1 MAAFRTRFL
10 VLALVFAALVGA
22 SGTLQAQAFHP
33 GVNASLSCQAF
44 AVPAQSRAEGIAELL
59 GDIIVQCRLADSN
72 TTGFPPSV
80 QANVAVTLNV
90 NVTNNRDF
98 PGGDDEVTDAVLVV
112 NEVFGGPSIVPTRF
126 STICTAA
133 LGCALGTQ
141 AGNGNHPVPQ
151 YGTRTAVNTL
161 QWNGAYLPVPLIGT
175 GATANPATLVL
186 RVTNMRGNVS
196 QLGVPSGEGVFP
208 SAQVTAFIS
217 ISSSTAVPVTNNVLN
232 IGIPL
237 LGLIARFRGP
247 NQEDVT
253 LPIVSPQCVTQ
264 FLDGSDI
271 SGDRDGDED
280 FPHGTIGDGDDD
292 DDSND
297 GAFSVRLSEGYA
309 SSFKTLGTS
318 TVTPATAQVER
329 GFPTPSSNCIP
340 VATSTA
346 DPGGCGGATQG
357 TRFILRFY
365 NVPNGVRIATP
376 ARLVGTTSEEF
387 EDLDPAPPGHQLV
400 IVKVAGTDANGAG
413 ALNSTLSPSSEVTI
427 TGGFGYVVYE
437 VVNDNPFAVE
447 NVIVPIWVAY
457 RANTANDLP
466 AVGTLQA
473 SAAFAPL
480 STVTTSNPDAPE
492 PRFVDTGANRS
503 MFTLARCVTNLLFPF
518 VTNQGGFDSGVAI
531 SNTTRDDKG
540 TVAQAGA
547 CSIYYF
553 GSTTGGGAAPPQ
565 QTSNIVPSGAQLVFT
580 LSGGN
585 ASQSIAATPG
595 FQGYMMALCQ
605 FQFAHGFAFITD
617 GFGGVPSIAEG
628 YLALVVPWD
637 GEAGSR
643 AAGTGESLGH

>member
-1 MAAFRTRFL
+1 MAAFRTRYL
-10 VLALVFAALVGA
+10 VLALVLAALVGA
-22 SGTLQAQAFHP
+22 SGTLQAQGFHP
-33 GVNASLSCQAF
+33 GVNASLSCTAF

-59 GDIIVQCRLADSN
+59 GDVIVQCRLADSN
-72 TTGFPPSV
+72 TTGFPPSIN
-80 QANVAVTLNV
+80 ANIAVTLNV
-90 NVTNNRDF
+90 NVTNNIDF
-98 PGGDDEVTDAVLVV
+98 APYESLDIVTDAVLVV
-112 NEVFGGPSIVPTRF
+112 NEVFGGAAITPTAV
-126 STICTAA
+126 STICTAG
-133 LGCALGTQ
+133 LGCPTAP
-141 AGNGNHPVPQ
+141 ANNGNHPVPM
-151 YGTRTAVNTL
+151 YGRRTAVNTL
-161 QWNGAYLPVPLIGT
+161 QWSGAILPVPQVGIGVNQ
-175 GATANPATLVL
+175 NPGTLVL

-196 QLGVPSGEGVFP
+196 QLGIPSGEGVFP

-217 ISSSTAVPVTNNVLN
+217 VSSSTAVPVTNNVLN

-237 LGLIARFRGP
+237 LGLITRFRGP
-247 NQEDVT
+247 NQADVT
-253 LPIVSPQCVTQ
+253 LPIVALQCITQ
-264 FLDGSDI
+264 FVDSDGNI
-271 SGDRDGDED
+271 DRNFPTGTD
-280 FPHGTIGDGDDD
+280 FPHLGAND
-292 DDSND
+292 D
-297 GAFSVRLSEGYA
+297 GAFSIRLSEGYA
-309 SSFKTLGTS
+309 SSFKTLGVS
-318 TVTPATAQVER
+318 TVTPASAQVER
-329 GFPTPSSNCIP
+329 GFPTPSSNCIS
-340 VATSTA
+340 VATTTI

-357 TRFILRFY
+357 TRFIIRFY
-365 NVPNGVRIATP
+365 NVPNGVRIAT
-376 ARLVGTTSEEF
+376 ASRLVGTIATGF
-387 EDLDPAPPGHQLV
+387 TADTPGHALV
-400 IVKVAGTDANGAG
+400 LIKVAGTDANGAG
-413 ALNSTLSPSSEVTI
+413 LLNASLSPASEVTI

-437 VVNDNPFAVE
+437 VVNDDPFAVE
-447 NVIVPIWVAY
+447 NVIVPVWVAY

-480 STVTTSNPDAPE
+480 STVTQSNNSAPE

-503 MFTLARCVTNLLFPF
+503 MYTLARCTTNLLFPF
-518 VTNQGGFDSGVAI
+518 VTNQGGFDTGIAI

-540 TVAQAGA
+540 TTAQAGA

-637 GEAGSR
+637 GKAGSR

>member
-10 VLALVFAALVGA
+10 VLALVLAALVGA
-22 SGTLQAQAFHP
+22 SGTLQAQGFHP
-33 GVNASLSCQAF
+33 GVNASLSCTAF

-59 GDIIVQCRLADSN
+59 GDVIVQCRLADNN
-72 TTGFPPSV
+72 TTGFPPSIN
-80 QANVAVTLNV
+80 ANIAVTLNV
-90 NVTNNRDF
+90 NVTNNIDF
-98 PGGDDEVTDAVLVV
+98 SPYTSLDIVTDAVLVV
-112 NEVFGGPSIVPTRF
+112 NEVFDGSPITPTADPTL
-126 STICTAA
+126 SAC
-133 LGCALGTQ
+133 CANTQ
-141 AGNGNHPVPQ
+141 KPM
-151 YGTRTAVNTL
+151 YGRRTAVNTL
-161 QWNGAYLPVPLIGT
+161 QWNGAILPVPVVSG
-175 GATANPATLVL
+175 NPATLVL

-196 QLGVPSGEGVFP
+196 QLGIPSGEGIFP

-217 ISSSTAVPVTNNVLN
+217 VSSSTAVPVTNNVLN

-237 LGLIARFRGP
+237 LGLIARFRGID
-247 NQEDVT
+247 QADVT
-253 LPIVSPQCVTQ
+253 LPIVALQCVTQ
-264 FLDGSDI
+264 FVDSDGNI
-271 SGDRDGDED
+271 DRNFPTGTD
-280 FPHGTIGDGDDD
+280 FPHLGAKD
-292 DDSND
+292 D

-309 SSFKTLGTS
+309 SAFKTLGVS
-318 TVTPATAQVER
+318 TVTPASAQVER
-329 GFPTPSSNCIP
+329 GFPTPSSNCIS
-340 VATSTA
+340 VAVSDL

-357 TRFILRFY
+357 TRFIIRFY
-365 NVPNGVRIATP
+365 NVPNGVRIAT
-376 ARLVGTTSEEF
+376 ASRLVGTIGDGYLADT
-387 EDLDPAPPGHQLV
+387 PGHALV
-400 IVKVAGTDANGAG
+400 LIKVAGTDANGAG
-413 ALNSTLSPSSEVTI
+413 LLNSSLSPSSEVTI
-427 TGGFGYVVYE
+427 TGGFGYVIYE

-447 NVIVPIWVAY
+447 NVIVPIWVGY

-466 AVGTLQA
+466 QVGTLQA

-480 STVTTSNPDAPE
+480 STVTTSNNSAPE

-503 MFTLARCVTNLLFPF
+503 MYTIARCTTNLLFPF
-518 VTNQGGFDSGVAI
+518 VTNQGGFDTGIAI

-540 TVAQAGA
+540 TTAQAGA

-605 FQFAHGFAFITD
+605 FQYAHGFAFITD

>member
-10 VLALVFAALVGA
+10 VLALVLAALVGA
-22 SGTLQAQAFHP
+22 SGTLNAQGFHP
-33 GVNASLSCQAF
+33 GVNASLSCTAF

-59 GDIIVQCRLADSN
+59 GDIVVQCRLQDNN
-72 TTGFPPSV
+72 TTGFPPSIN
-80 QANVAVTLNV
+80 ANVAVTLNV
-90 NVTNNRDF
+90 NVTNNIDF
-98 PGGDDEVTDAVLVV
+98 SSGSAVTDAVLVV
-112 NEVFGGPSIVPTRF
+112 NEVFDGSPITPTASPTL
-126 STICTAA
+126 STC
-133 LGCALGTQ
+133 CANTQ
-141 AGNGNHPVPQ
+141 KPM

-161 QWNGAYLPVPLIGT
+161 QWSGAILPVPEVSG
-175 GATANPATLVL
+175 NPGTLVL

-196 QLGVPSGEGVFP
+196 QLGIPSGEGVFP

-217 ISSSTAVPVTNNVLN
+217 VSSSTAVPVTNNVLN

-237 LGLIARFRGP
+237 LGLITRFRGR

-253 LPIVSPQCVTQ
+253 LPIVALQCVTR
-264 FLDGSDI
+264 FIDSDNNI
-271 SGDRDGDED
+271 DRFEPGGTD
-280 FPHGTIGDGDDD
+280 FPHTGANDDG
-292 DDSND
+292 S
-297 GAFSVRLSEGYA
+297 FSIRLSEGYA
-309 SSFKTLGTS
+309 SSFKTLGSS
-318 TVTPATAQVER
+318 TVTPASAQVER
-329 GFPTPSSNCIP
+329 GFPTPNSNCIS
-340 VATSTA
+340 VATSSF

-357 TRFILRFY
+357 TRFIIRFF

-376 ARLVGTTSEEF
+376 ARLIGTVGTGFTA
-387 EDLDPAPPGHQLV
+387 EDQGHALV

-413 ALNSTLSPSSEVTI
+413 LLNSSLAPTSEVTI

-447 NVIVPIWVAY
+447 NVIVPIWAAS

-466 AVGTLQA
+466 AVGTLQV
-473 SAAFAPL
+473 SATFAPL
-480 STVTTSNPDAPE
+480 STVTQSNRDAPE

-503 MFTLARCVTNLLFPF
+503 IFTLARCTTNLLFPF
-518 VTNQGGFDSGVAI
+518 VTNQGGFDTGIAI
-531 SNTTRDDKG
+531 SNTTRDDKA

-547 CSIYYF
+547 CTIYYF

-585 ASQSIAATPG
+585 AAQSLAATPG

-605 FQFAHGFAFITD
+605 FQYAHGFAFITD

-637 GEAGSR
+637 GKAGSR